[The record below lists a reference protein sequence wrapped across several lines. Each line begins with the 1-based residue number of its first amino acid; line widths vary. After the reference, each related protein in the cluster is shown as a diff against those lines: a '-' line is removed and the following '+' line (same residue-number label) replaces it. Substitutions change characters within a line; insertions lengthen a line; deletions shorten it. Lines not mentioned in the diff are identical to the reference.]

1 MPRAQG
7 NRWPTAPHSPTA
19 ASPSFSASQ
28 SSGPRASTLFGA
40 CLWPPS
46 RRGASGRRGTTPPA
60 LSESLRL
67 RGWHPV
73 TARPLALL
81 WGAAPPAAERLLL
94 RASAALPATRK
105 EPEQA
110 SVLARPHTGSGK
122 AAGLPQGQAT
132 ARSEEHTSELQ
143 SRLHLVCRLLLEK
156 KKQR

>member
-81 WGAAPPAAERLLL
+81 SGAAPPAAERLWL
-94 RASAALPATRK
+94 RASAALPATPK

-110 SVLARPHTGSGK
+110 SVLARPHTGR
-122 AAGLPQGQAT
+122 AAGQIGRA
-132 ARSEEHTSELQ
+132 H
-143 SRLHLVCRLLLEK
+143 V
-156 KKQR
+156 